1 MAVPGATWHRR
12 WLTVCGK
19 LHVWIWAIP
28 AGESPPT
35 EESVVIIS
43 NNKEGD
49 RAVAGKQLLAT
60 FCAARLCAYFA
71 NCHVPAPINPLHGR
85 RRMTNLAKLA
95 LRKLGFELRRIPKS
109 APRLDMLAHLRHV
122 ASLGFQP
129 ATVIDVGAAEG
140 TPPLYA
146 VFPKAFHVLV
156 EPLREFEPQLKELTD
171 RLGGTY
177 RIAAANDTGGPVSF
191 NVHTDHLHG
200 SSQLKEEMGIDA
212 DGSPRIVPGLRLD
225 DLLREINFRT
235 PALLKID
242 VQGAEL
248 IVLRG
253 ASVTLR
259 SCELVLLETSLFQL
273 MKGAPLLSDIVAY
286 MVDAGF
292 VPYDIFSLC
301 YRPLDGALAQI
312 DVSFVRKDS
321 ALWRDHRWALG

>member
-1 MAVPGATWHRR
+1 
-12 WLTVCGK
+12 
-19 LHVWIWAIP
+19 
-28 AGESPPT
+28 
-35 EESVVIIS
+35 
-43 NNKEGD
+43 
-49 RAVAGKQLLAT
+49 
-60 FCAARLCAYFA
+60 
-71 NCHVPAPINPLHGR
+71 
-85 RRMTNLAKLA
+85 
-95 LRKLGFELRRIPKS
+95 
-109 APRLDMLAHLRHV
+109 
-122 ASLGFQP
+122 
-129 ATVIDVGAAEG
+129 VGAAEG

-177 RIAAANDTGGPVSF
+177 RIAAANDTGEPVSF

-212 DGSPRIVPGLRLD
+212 DGSPRVVPGLRLD

-253 ASVTLR
+253 ASVALR
-259 SCELVLLETSLFQL
+259 SRELVLLETSLFQL
-273 MKGAPLLSDIVAY
+273 MKGAALLSDIVAY

-292 VPYDIFSLC
+292 VPYDVFSLC
-301 YRPLDGALAQI
+301 YRPLDSALAHRAFGVPGPRAFATFLI
-312 DVSFVRKDS
+312 SAADLLNDRVFPVCDS
-321 ALWRDHRWALG
+321 HEVTLLRVLIGRGSEYSGNPRRHEYELYLARCAGASAG